1 MHLCVCICAFAFI
14 GLYRYIDSILLIY
27 SEHLRNVHVQFLR
40 MLTAHHDYVVGGLQ
54 RHQWLQV
61 YRAKKLSMLRF
72 KSILRLWVIACCSSR
87 DALRVRVKRFD
98 WDSKIKCWTGKEE
111 SMLSVVVRA
120 PHAHANGLRRSAC
133 NEGQNKAKQALIQK
147 TWGKTPA
154 EVAIESSRTWR
165 TEAGV
170 SLRYLSVSAL
180 SSLKLYLRAIIQ
192 E

>member
-54 RHQWLQV
+54 RHQWLHVQ
-61 YRAKKLSMLRF
+61 
-72 KSILRLWVIACCSSR
+72 
-87 DALRVRVKRFD
+87 RFD